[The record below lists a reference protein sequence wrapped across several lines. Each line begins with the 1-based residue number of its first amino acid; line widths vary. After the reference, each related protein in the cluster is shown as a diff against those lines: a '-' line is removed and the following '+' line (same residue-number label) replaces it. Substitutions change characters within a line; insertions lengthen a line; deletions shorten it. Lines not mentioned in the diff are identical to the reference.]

1 MDKNQYLEE
10 FRKKVKESGL
20 KQSLQR
26 ELVVEFFFESKGHVD
41 AETLYMEIK
50 KINPTIGNTTI
61 YRTLR
66 LLCDFNMALSHTFNT
81 ITTYFEP
88 IRAEE
93 HHDHLICIKC
103 GIIEEF
109 RDSEIER
116 LQKDVAKKYDF
127 ELTHHILQMYGI
139 CKKCRKS

>member
-1 MDKNQYLEE
+1 MDKNGYLEE
-10 FRKKVKESGL
+10 FRKKIKDSGL

-26 ELVVEFFFESKGHVD
+26 ELVVEFFFESKSHVD
-41 AETLYMEIK
+41 AETLYTEIK

-61 YRTLR
+61 YRTLK
-66 LLCDFNMALSHTFNT
+66 LLCDFNMALSHTFNS
-81 ITTYFEP
+81 TTTFFEP

-116 LQKDVAKKYDF
+116 LQKDVAKKYNF

-139 CKKCRKS
+139 CKNCQK